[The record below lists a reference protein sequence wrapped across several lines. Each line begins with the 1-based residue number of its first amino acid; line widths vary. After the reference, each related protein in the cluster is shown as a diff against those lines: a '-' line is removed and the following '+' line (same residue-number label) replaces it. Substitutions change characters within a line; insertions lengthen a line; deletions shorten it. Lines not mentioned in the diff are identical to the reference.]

1 MSFYPYTSN
10 TSEYSQKHLEIE
22 RKRQELLENRM
33 EYLVRRAKN
42 PPSLKNINSN
52 VEEYALIA
60 AAHEELALRQMQ
72 KAIDSGDSKKF
83 WKNQKRFLQFIDLE
97 KPFALSE
104 KANLGYKCGHAW
116 FLRNN
121 PCFSMRFLDMNQ
133 EQLREY
139 RKSNWREYNRLCT
152 ERNEEEKR
160 YCSGCFSSLVFIPT
174 L

>member
-1 MSFYPYTSN
+1 MAGA
-10 TSEYSQKHLEIE
+10 SEKHRKIE
-22 RKRQELLENRM
+22 EKRRELLERRM
-33 EYLVRRAKN
+33 ESAVKKTKDS
-42 PPSLKNINSN
+42 PSLEDINGV

-60 AAHEELALRQMQ
+60 ATHEELALRQMQ

-97 KPFALSE
+97 SSFALSE

-116 FLRNN
+116 FLKNN
-121 PCFSMRFLDMNQ
+121 PCFSMRFLGMSS

-139 RKSNWREYNRLCT
+139 RKNNWGEYNRLCT
-152 ERNEEEKR
+152 ERNEEEKK
-160 YCSGCFSSLVFIPT
+160 YCWGCFSSLVFIPT

>member
-1 MSFYPYTSN
+1 MSFYPYTSYL
-10 TSEYSQKHLEIE
+10 TGASEKHRKIE
-22 RKRQELLENRM
+22 RKRQELLERRM
-33 EYLVRRAKN
+33 ESAVKKAKDS
-42 PPSLKNINSN
+42 PSLKNINEM

-60 AAHEELALRQMQ
+60 ATHEELALRQMQ
-72 KAIDSGDSKKF
+72 KAIDSGDSENF

-97 KPFALSE
+97 SSDALSE

-116 FLRNN
+116 FLKNN
-121 PCFSMRFLDMNQ
+121 PCFSMRFLNISP

-139 RKSNWREYNRLCT
+139 RRNNWREYNRLCT

-160 YCSGCFSSLVFIPT
+160 YCRGCFSSLVFIPT